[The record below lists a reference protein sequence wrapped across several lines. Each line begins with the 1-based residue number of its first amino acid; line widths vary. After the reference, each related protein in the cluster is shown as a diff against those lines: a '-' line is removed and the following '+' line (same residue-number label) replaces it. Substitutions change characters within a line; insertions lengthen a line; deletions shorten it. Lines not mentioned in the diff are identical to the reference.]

1 MSEFTTPPS
10 VPEDVAQEMLDRVSG
25 ADEFHLR
32 WGCGIGILTTG
43 AMAEAFVWTNFA
55 PDATYQVMWSMPV
68 VSGTAFAL
76 LLWWTFASGI
86 SWSSRL
92 SGLTA
97 LALGCGAFL
106 GAFRFEGFE
115 GDMWPRFRFR
125 FSPTAEERL
134 QEFLASESTSPTPE
148 AKASPEEPASEQ
160 PTGLQVTA
168 TDWPGFRG
176 ANRDGIAAV
185 SPGQFDWTKKPAE
198 VWRHPVGR
206 GWSSFAVVDGRA
218 FTQEQ
223 RDELE
228 CVVCYDLESGQQLW
242 VHEDSERFDEP
253 LGGPGP
259 RATPTIHDSRVYSL
273 GATGLLNCLDATNGE
288 LLWQKNILR
297 EVNASN
303 IEWAMAG
310 SPLIVGELVI
320 VTPGGNRENSVVA
333 YDRTNGEPIWSAGSD
348 KASYA
353 APTVRTLL
361 GEKQVIVFDGEGV
374 KGYQPDSGTRLWNVP
389 WTNGPKVNAA
399 EPIPVSDSL
408 LFIGSGYGQ
417 GSGLVRLSR
426 DGVIW
431 KTKTLWTS
439 RRFKLK
445 FNAAVQQ
452 GEFAFGLDE
461 GILACLN
468 MRTGEQAWKRGRYGY
483 GQLLLAGDALV
494 VQVEGGD
501 VAFVEATADRFNELL
516 RFPALDGK
524 SWNHPVIQGD
534 RLLVRN
540 GEEAVCF
547 RLARR

>member
-1 MSEFTTPPS
+1 MSEPEATSP
-10 VPEDVAQEMLDRVSG
+10 VPEGVAQEMLDQIAASD
-25 ADEFHLR
+25 AAQFR
-32 WGCGIGILTTG
+32 WGWGLGILATG
-43 AMAEAFVWTNFA
+43 AAAEGIVWTKFA

-76 LLWWTFASGI
+76 LLWWTFASGLA
-86 SWSSRL
+86 WSSRL
-92 SGLTA
+92 TGL
-97 LALGCGAFL
+97 GIVVGVCGAFL

-125 FSPTAEERL
+125 FEPTAEERL
-134 QEFLASESTSPTPE
+134 LDFLATESTSPTPSTE
-148 AKASPEEPASEQ
+148 QIGEDGDSKA
-160 PTGLQVTA
+160 GLTVTSS
-168 TDWPGFRG
+168 DWPGFRG

-185 SPGQFDWTKKPAE
+185 SPGEFDWTKEPIE
-198 VWRHPVGR
+198 LWRHPVGR
-206 GWSSFAVVDGRA
+206 GWSSFAVVRGRA

-228 CVVCYDLESGQQLW
+228 CVVCYDVKSGQQIW
-242 VHEDSERFDEP
+242 VHEDAERFDEP

-259 RATPTIHDSRVYSL
+259 RATPTIHESRIYSL
-273 GATGLLNCLDATNGE
+273 GATGLLNCLDAINGE
-288 LLWQKNILR
+288 LLWQKNILK
-297 EVNASN
+297 EVDALN

-310 SPLIVGELVI
+310 SPLIVGDLVI
-320 VTPGGNRENSVVA
+320 VNPGGDKGKSVIA
-333 YDRTNGEPIWSAGSD
+333 FDRLNGETIWTAGSD

-353 APTVRTLL
+353 APTCRTLL
-361 GEKQVIVFDGEGV
+361 GQKQLIIFDGEGV
-374 KGYQPDSGTRLWNVP
+374 KGYLPESGTELWNVV

-399 EPIPVSDSL
+399 EPIPISDRL

-417 GSGLVRLSR
+417 GSGLVELSR
-426 DGVIW
+426 DGEEW
-431 KTKTLWTS
+431 KTETLWTS
-439 RRFKLK
+439 HHFKLK

-452 GEFAFGLDE
+452 GEFAYGLDE

-483 GQLLLAGDALV
+483 GQILLAGDAIV

-501 VAFVEATADRFNELL
+501 VAFVEATAERFQEQL

-524 SWNHPVIQGD
+524 SWNHPVIWNGL
-534 RLLVRN
+534 LLVRN

-547 RLARR
+547 QLASR